1 MKLSTTLLSLVVV
14 VLAAGT
20 AGANNKDK
28 ADALFKHGKKLMGE
42 KRYADACEAFEK
54 SNKLDPGIGTQ
65 LNIAKC
71 YEEWGKTGQAFL
83 AYQQAEKMAKDA
95 HDDRTPKIHEL
106 VEDLDS
112 QAPRLTIK
120 LPKDATTEGLTV
132 TLDGDPVTKF
142 GEPFVVDPG
151 PHTIQYA
158 VAGGEKKDK
167 VVPIERGGDSEVTLD
182 VPKAGSTPDTTATT
196 KPDVTPMPEKPIDKL
211 PPPGRNQRLGGIV
224 LGGAGVIAIGVSSIL
239 TLSARSKYNDAID
252 AHCGG
257 MQTTC
262 DDEGLT
268 LTHDARSTANTA
280 TVVFIAG
287 TAAVA
292 GGVVLYLL
300 APEGESV
307 EPEKAARYIVPTVSP
322 TSAGVVLGGR
332 F

>member
-1 MKLSTTLLSLVVV
+1 MKLSATLLSLVLV
-14 VLAAGT
+14 AGV
-20 AGANNKDK
+20 ASANNKDK
-28 ADALFKHGKKLMGE
+28 ADALFKQGKKLMHE

-71 YEEWGKTGQAFL
+71 YEEWGKIGQAFL
-83 AYQQAEKMAKDA
+83 AYQKAEAMAKA
-95 HDDRTPKIHEL
+95 AKDDREPKIHEL
-106 VEDLDS
+106 VEGLDS

-120 LPKDATTEGLTV
+120 LPKGTSTDGLTV
-132 TLDGDPVTKF
+132 TLDGDKVTSF
-142 GEPFVVDPG
+142 GEPLVIDPG
-151 PHTIQYA
+151 PHTIAYTLA
-158 VAGGEKKDK
+158 SGAKKDK
-167 VVPIERGGDSEVTLD
+167 VIAIDRGGDSEVTLD
-182 VPKAGSTPDTTATT
+182 IPKGGASDATAEAKPDTRPDTKPAV
-196 KPDVTPMPEKPIDKL
+196 KPDVQP
-211 PPPGRNQRLGGIV
+211 PPPGRNMRLGGIV
-224 LGGAGVIAIGVSSIL
+224 LGGAGVIAIGVSSIM
-239 TLSARSKYNDAID
+239 TLSARGKYNDALD

-257 MQTTC
+257 MKTTC

-300 APEGESV
+300 APKAAAAES
-307 EPEKAARYIVPTVSP
+307 EDNAARYIVPAVSP
-322 TSAGVVLGGR
+322 DGAGIVFGGQ